1 MAKLSINEITTY
13 RWSFEEDVHQYRA
26 AGIES
31 IAVWRQKLSDYGEE
45 KGVELL
51 EETGLDVSSLLWA
64 GGFTG
69 SDGRSHQDSIADAEE
84 ALRLAA
90 AMRAQTLLIYSGARG
105 GHTHSHARRLM
116 KSALSALC
124 PIANEYGVGLAIEP
138 MHAGCAAEW
147 TFLTGLEDTLDL
159 LEGVGNTTVKLAFDT
174 YHLGDSPEI
183 VARLPNLVDQIATVH
198 LGDAREPPSGEQDR
212 CRIGDGI
219 LPLAEIVG
227 ALTAAGYNGY
237 YEIELTGVEFEAADY
252 GELIAHS
259 RDAFHQLV
267 TG

>member
-1 MAKLSINEITTY
+1 
-13 RWSFEEDVHQYRA
+13 
-26 AGIES
+26 
-31 IAVWRQKLSDYGEE
+31 
-45 KGVELL
+45 
-51 EETGLDVSSLLWA
+51 
-64 GGFTG
+64 
-69 SDGRSHQDSIADAEE
+69 
-84 ALRLAA
+84 
-90 AMRAQTLLIYSGARG
+90 
-105 GHTHSHARRLM
+105 
-116 KSALSALC
+116 
-124 PIANEYGVGLAIEP
+124 